1 MKSQKATKSKSNP
14 PGVRLGLS
22 APADL
27 QPEVQKLQLAIAV
40 RAHEL
45 FEARGKE
52 HGHDLDDWLRAKS
65 ELLCPV
71 SIAMSESK
79 DRVRVRA
86 NVAGFDQN
94 EIEVSV
100 EPGRITILGRKNES
114 TGRME
119 PGANEGSGPDPDQIL
134 EVIELATEVA
144 PERAIVELQA
154 GDLTL
159 ELRRHRRT
167 RLRAQVESKSLN
179 ASTSNEELV
188 NTSLV

>member
-1 MKSQKATKSKSNP
+1 MLITAVPAGSAENENATERIVSIQSWLALAHVSGDRRLSETPSAQHRKEDVMKSQKATKSKSNP

-100 EPGRITILGRKNES
+100 EPGRITILGRK
-114 TGRME
+114 
-119 PGANEGSGPDPDQIL
+119 
-134 EVIELATEVA
+134 
-144 PERAIVELQA
+144 
-154 GDLTL
+154 
-159 ELRRHRRT
+159 
-167 RLRAQVESKSLN
+167 
-179 ASTSNEELV
+179 
-188 NTSLV
+188 

>member
-1 MKSQKATKSKSNP
+1 MKSQKAPKSKSNR
-14 PGVRLGLS
+14 PGVRLDLS

-27 QPEVQKLQLAIAV
+27 QPKVQKLQLAIAR

-45 FEARGKE
+45 FEARGRE

-79 DRVRVRA
+79 DRVSVRA

-100 EPGRITILGRKNES
+100 EPGRITILGKKKES
-114 TGRME
+114 TGKTE
-119 PGANEGSGPDPDQIL
+119 PGATDRSGSHPDQIL
-134 EVIELATEVA
+134 EVIDLVTEVA
-144 PERAIVELQA
+144 PEAALVELQV
-154 GDLTL
+154 G
-159 ELRRHRRT
+159 ELIF
-167 RLRAQVESKSLN
+167 
-179 ASTSNEELV
+179 ELAAV
-188 NTSLV
+188 PKNKTETAA

>member
-27 QPEVQKLQLAIAV
+27 QAEVQKLQLAIAV

-45 FEARGKE
+45 FEARGRE

-71 SIAMSESK
+71 SFAMSESK
-79 DRVRVRA
+79 DRLSIRA

-100 EPGRITILGRKNES
+100 KPAASRSSAERRKAH
-114 TGRME
+114 GKRK
-119 PGANEGSGPDPDQIL
+119 
-134 EVIELATEVA
+134 
-144 PERAIVELQA
+144 A
-154 GDLTL
+154 G
-159 ELRRHRRT
+159 RT
-167 RLRAQVESKSLN
+167 RGVARIPNRSWK
-179 ASTSNEELV
+179 
-188 NTSLV
+188 